1 MASTELAR
9 KVIREFIEHGIIDF
23 VLSPGS
29 RNAPLSIA
37 LHEASKRGLVNLHI
51 RIDERTA
58 AFFALGII
66 KATRRPA
73 ALVCTSGTAVANYY
87 PAFLEAFHSD
97 LPLYVLSA
105 DRPARLRQTGA
116 NQTTNQVHLFNC
128 GRYFDGANY
137 EFHANGPTHINLEF
151 DEPLLSD
158 DKSIWLEDLASD
170 ELLTE
175 RLVQEELLI
184 PSGKGI
190 VIAGHDSVDVSELVA
205 QLKVPLIAENPLSYS
220 NALAHASLFSGQKI
234 GRAHV

>member
-9 KVIREFIEHGIIDF
+9 KVIREFIEHGISDF

-37 LHEASKRGLVNLHI
+37 LHEASRRGLVNLHI

-58 AFFALGII
+58 AFFALGIT
-66 KATRRPA
+66 KASGRPA

-97 LPLYVLSA
+97 LPLYILSA

-128 GRYFDGANY
+128 GRYFDGAHY

-151 DEPLLSD
+151 DEPLITNDQSN
-158 DKSIWLEDLASD
+158 WLDDLASD
-170 ELLTE
+170 ELLSE
-175 RLVQEELLI
+175 KFVQVELVI

-190 VIAGHDSVDVSELVA
+190 VIAGHD
-205 QLKVPLIAENPLSYS
+205 
-220 NALAHASLFSGQKI
+220 
-234 GRAHV
+234 